1 MTQLTHAKLDQ
12 LNVLKL
18 YEHYAALERSLPLL
32 DPKSEELAKAELEA
46 CANLRSEKIDRIY
59 YAISSQE
66 DALERVKKE
75 AELLTDAK
83 RHHDSQ
89 LRSLK
94 GLLGWLRRSLPG
106 DRSKIA
112 GRNYEFTLVPKRTLT
127 VEVTSNVSSW
137 DHEDQ
142 QKFGMIQE
150 VTTTTQTVVRSV
162 DGTILEEKV
171 VPKTKTELLPNIDV
185 IINAYQTNEQ
195 LPSGVKVTQEYA
207 VRSKRIL
214 TVRKMELDS
223 SEYFGDV
230 LPEAGA
236 TDQS

>member
-1 MTQLTHAKLDQ
+1 MTQLTHTNLSK

-18 YEHYAALERSLPLL
+18 YEHYDALEKSLPLL
-32 DPKSEELAKAELEA
+32 APESEELAKAELEA

-59 YAISSQE
+59 YAISSHE

-75 AELLTDAK
+75 SELLTEAK

-106 DRSKIA
+106 DHNKIT
-112 GRNYEFTLVPKRTLT
+112 GHNYQFTLVPKKNLT
-127 VEVTSNVSSW
+127 VEVTSDVNTW
-137 DHEDQ
+137 DPEDQ

-150 VTTTTQTVVRSV
+150 VTTTTQTVVRSI

-171 VPKTKTELLPNIDV
+171 VPKTKTELLPNLDN
-185 IINAYQTNEQ
+185 IINAYQANEQ
-195 LPSGVKVTQEYA
+195 LPTGVKVTQEYA

-214 TVRKMELDS
+214 TERKVELDS
-223 SEYFGDV
+223 SEYFGDL
-230 LPEAGA
+230 LPE
-236 TDQS
+236 T

>member
-1 MTQLTHAKLDQ
+1 MTQLTHTNLSK

-18 YEHYAALERSLPLL
+18 YEHYDALEKSLPLL
-32 DPKSEELAKAELEA
+32 APESEELAKAELEA

-59 YAISSQE
+59 YAISSHE

-75 AELLTDAK
+75 FELLTEAK

-106 DRSKIA
+106 DRNKIT
-112 GRNYEFTLVPKRTLT
+112 GRNYQFTLVPKKNLT
-127 VEVTSNVSSW
+127 VEVTSDVNAW
-137 DHEDQ
+137 DPEDQ

-150 VTTTTQTVVRSV
+150 VTTTTQTVVRSI

-171 VPKTKTELLPNIDV
+171 VPKTKTELLPNLDN
-185 IINAYQTNEQ
+185 IINAYQANEQ
-195 LPSGVKVTQEYA
+195 LPTGVKVTQEYA
-207 VRSKRIL
+207 VRSRRIL
-214 TVRKMELDS
+214 TERKVELDS
-223 SEYFGDV
+223 SEYFGDL
-230 LPEAGA
+230 LPE
-236 TDQS
+236 T

>member
-1 MTQLTHAKLDQ
+1 MTQLTHTNLSK

-18 YEHYAALERSLPLL
+18 YEHYDALEKSLPLL
-32 DPKSEELAKAELEA
+32 APESEELAKAELEA

-59 YAISSQE
+59 YAISSHE

-75 AELLTDAK
+75 GELLTEAK

-94 GLLGWLRRSLPG
+94 GLLGWLRRSLPA
-106 DRSKIA
+106 DHNKIT
-112 GRNYEFTLVPKRTLT
+112 GRNYQFTLVPKKNLT
-127 VEVTSNVSSW
+127 VEVTSDINAW
-137 DHEDQ
+137 DPEEQ

-150 VTTTTQTVVRSV
+150 VTTTTQTVVRSI

-185 IINAYQTNEQ
+185 IINAYQANEQ
-195 LPSGVKVTQEYA
+195 LPTGVKVTQEYA

-214 TVRKMELDS
+214 TERKMDLDS
-223 SEYFGDV
+223 SEYFGDL
-230 LPEAGA
+230 LPE
-236 TDQS
+236 T

>member
-59 YAISSQE
+59 YAISSHE

-127 VEVTSNVSSW
+127 VEVTSDVSGW
-137 DHEDQ
+137 DLKDQ

-162 DGTILEEKV
+162 DGTI
-171 VPKTKTELLPNIDV
+171 
-185 IINAYQTNEQ
+185 QTNEQ

-214 TVRKMELDS
+214 TSRKMELDS

-230 LPEAGA
+230 LPEARA

>member
-1 MTQLTHAKLDQ
+1 MTQLTHTNLSK

-18 YEHYAALERSLPLL
+18 YEHYDALEKSLPLL
-32 DPKSEELAKAELEA
+32 APESEELAKAELEA

-59 YAISSQE
+59 YAISSHE

-75 AELLTDAK
+75 SELLTDAK

-106 DRSKIA
+106 DRNKIT
-112 GRNYEFTLVPKRTLT
+112 GRNYQFTLVPKKNLT
-127 VEVTSNVSSW
+127 VEVTSDVNAW
-137 DHEDQ
+137 DPEDQ

-150 VTTTTQTVVRSV
+150 VTTTTQTVVRSI

-171 VPKTKTELLPNIDV
+171 VPKTKTELLPNLDN
-185 IINAYQTNEQ
+185 IINAYQANEQ
-195 LPSGVKVTQEYA
+195 LPTGVKVTQEYA

-214 TVRKMELDS
+214 TERKVELDS
-223 SEYFGDV
+223 SEYFGDL
-230 LPEAGA
+230 LPE
-236 TDQS
+236 T

>member
-1 MTQLTHAKLDQ
+1 MTQLTHTNLAK

-18 YEHYAALERSLPLL
+18 YEHYDALEKSLPLL
-32 DPKSEELAKAELEA
+32 APESEELAKAELEA

-59 YAISSQE
+59 YAISSHE

-75 AELLTDAK
+75 SELLTDAK
-83 RHHDSQ
+83 RHHESQ

-94 GLLGWLRRSLPG
+94 GLLGWLRQSLPG
-106 DRSKIA
+106 DRNKIT
-112 GRNYEFTLVPKRTLT
+112 GRNYQFTLVPKKNLT
-127 VEVTSNVSSW
+127 VEVTSDVNAW
-137 DHEDQ
+137 DPEDQ

-195 LPSGVKVTQEYA
+195 LPTGVKVTQEYA

-214 TVRKMELDS
+214 TERKMDLDS

-230 LPEAGA
+230 LPEAGTA
-236 TDQS
+236 D

>member
-1 MTQLTHAKLDQ
+1 MNQLTHANLPK

-32 DPKSEELAKAELEA
+32 DPASEELAKAELEA

-59 YAISSQE
+59 YAISSHE

-75 AELLTDAK
+75 GELLTEAK

-94 GLLGWLRRSLPG
+94 GLLGWLRRSLPA
-106 DRSKIA
+106 DHNKIT
-112 GRNYEFTLVPKRTLT
+112 GCNYQFTLVPKKNLT
-127 VEVTSNVSSW
+127 VEVTSDINAW
-137 DHEDQ
+137 NPEEQ

-150 VTTTTQTVVRSV
+150 VTTTTQTVVRSI

-171 VPKTKTELLPNIDV
+171 VPKTKTELLPNLDN
-185 IINAYQTNEQ
+185 IINAYQANEQ
-195 LPSGVKVTQEYA
+195 LPSGIKISQEYA

-214 TVRKMELDS
+214 TERKMELDS

-236 TDQS
+236 TD

>member
-1 MTQLTHAKLDQ
+1 MTQLTHTNLSK

-18 YEHYAALERSLPLL
+18 YEHYDALEKSLPLL
-32 DPKSEELAKAELEA
+32 APESEELAKAELEA

-59 YAISSQE
+59 YAISSHE

-75 AELLTDAK
+75 SELLTEAK
-83 RHHDSQ
+83 RHHESQ

-106 DRSKIA
+106 DRNKIT
-112 GRNYEFTLVPKRTLT
+112 GRNYQFTLVPKKNLT
-127 VEVTSNVSSW
+127 VEVTSDVNAW
-137 DHEDQ
+137 EPEDQ

-150 VTTTTQTVVRSV
+150 VTTTTQTVVRSI

-185 IINAYQTNEQ
+185 IINAYQANEQ
-195 LPSGVKVTQEYA
+195 LPTGVKVTQEYA

-214 TVRKMELDS
+214 TERKMDLDS

-236 TDQS
+236 TD

>member
-1 MTQLTHAKLDQ
+1 MVQITATKLEN

-18 YEHYAALERSLPLL
+18 YEHYGALERSLPLL
-32 DPKSEELAKAELEA
+32 TPESQELAKAELEA

-59 YAISSQE
+59 YAISSHE

-75 AELLTDAK
+75 FELLTDAK

-89 LRSLK
+89 LQSLK

-106 DRSKIA
+106 DRNKIT
-112 GRNYEFTLVPKRTLT
+112 GRNYQFTLVPKKNLT
-127 VEVTSNVSSW
+127 VEVTSDVNAW
-137 DHEDQ
+137 DPEDQ

-150 VTTTTQTVVRSV
+150 VTTTTQTVVRSI
-162 DGTILEEKV
+162 DGTILEEKI

-195 LPSGVKVTQEYA
+195 LPAGVKVTQEYA

-214 TVRKMELDS
+214 TERKMELDP

-230 LPEAGA
+230 LSEAGA
-236 TDQS
+236 ADQS

>member
-1 MTQLTHAKLDQ
+1 MTQLTHTNLSK

-18 YEHYAALERSLPLL
+18 YEHYDALEKSLPLL
-32 DPKSEELAKAELEA
+32 APESEELAKAELEA

-59 YAISSQE
+59 YAISSHE

-75 AELLTDAK
+75 SELLTEAK

-89 LRSLK
+89 LQSLK

-106 DRSKIA
+106 DRNKIT
-112 GRNYEFTLVPKRTLT
+112 GRNYQFTLVPKKNLT
-127 VEVTSNVSSW
+127 VEVTSDVNAW
-137 DHEDQ
+137 DPEDQ

-150 VTTTTQTVVRSV
+150 VTTTTQTVVRSI

-171 VPKTKTELLPNIDV
+171 VPKTKTELLPNLDN
-185 IINAYQTNEQ
+185 IINAYQANEQ
-195 LPSGVKVTQEYA
+195 LPSGIKVSQEYA

-214 TVRKMELDS
+214 TERKMELDS
-223 SEYFGDV
+223 SEYFRDL
-230 LPEAGA
+230 LPE
-236 TDQS
+236 T

>member
-1 MTQLTHAKLDQ
+1 MTQLTHTNLSK

-18 YEHYAALERSLPLL
+18 YEHYDALEKSLPLL
-32 DPKSEELAKAELEA
+32 APESEELAKAELEA

-59 YAISSQE
+59 YAISSHE

-75 AELLTDAK
+75 SELLTEAK

-106 DRSKIA
+106 DHNKIT
-112 GRNYEFTLVPKRTLT
+112 GRNYQFTLVPKKNLT
-127 VEVTSNVSSW
+127 VEVTSDVNAW
-137 DHEDQ
+137 DPEDQ

-150 VTTTTQTVVRSV
+150 VTTTTQTVVRSI

-171 VPKTKTELLPNIDV
+171 VPKTKTELLPNLDN
-185 IINAYQTNEQ
+185 IINAYQANEQ
-195 LPSGVKVTQEYA
+195 LPTGVKVTQEYA

-214 TVRKMELDS
+214 TERKVELDS
-223 SEYFGDV
+223 SEYFGDL
-230 LPEAGA
+230 LPE
-236 TDQS
+236 T

>member
-1 MTQLTHAKLDQ
+1 MTQLTHTNLSK

-18 YEHYAALERSLPLL
+18 YEHYDALEKSLPLL
-32 DPKSEELAKAELEA
+32 APESEELAKAELEA

-59 YAISSQE
+59 YAISSHE

-75 AELLTDAK
+75 SELLTDAK

-89 LRSLK
+89 LQSLK

-106 DRSKIA
+106 DHNKIT
-112 GRNYEFTLVPKRTLT
+112 GRNYQFILVPKKNLT
-127 VEVTSNVSSW
+127 VEVTSDVTTW
-137 DHEDQ
+137 DPEDQ

-150 VTTTTQTVVRSV
+150 VTTTTQTVVRSI

-171 VPKTKTELLPNIDV
+171 VPKTKTELLPNLDN

-195 LPSGVKVTQEYA
+195 LPTGVKVTQEYA
-207 VRSKRIL
+207 VRSKRIF
-214 TVRKMELDS
+214 TERKVELDS
-223 SEYFGDV
+223 SEYFGDL
-230 LPEAGA
+230 LPE
-236 TDQS
+236 T

>member
-1 MTQLTHAKLDQ
+1 MTQLTHANLSK

-18 YEHYAALERSLPLL
+18 YEHYDALEKSLPLL
-32 DPKSEELAKAELEA
+32 APESEELAKAELEA

-59 YAISSQE
+59 YAISSHE

-75 AELLTDAK
+75 SELLTEAK

-106 DRSKIA
+106 DRNKIT
-112 GRNYEFTLVPKRTLT
+112 GRNYQFTLVPKKNLT
-127 VEVTSNVSSW
+127 VEVTSDVNAW
-137 DHEDQ
+137 DPEDQ

-150 VTTTTQTVVRSV
+150 VTTTTQTVVRSI

-185 IINAYQTNEQ
+185 IINAYQANEQ
-195 LPSGVKVTQEYA
+195 LPTGVKVTQEYA
-207 VRSKRIL
+207 VRSRRIL
-214 TVRKMELDS
+214 TGRKMDLDS

-236 TDQS
+236 TD

>member
-1 MTQLTHAKLDQ
+1 MTQLTHTNLSK

-18 YEHYAALERSLPLL
+18 YEHYDALEKSLPLL
-32 DPKSEELAKAELEA
+32 APESEELAKAELEA

-59 YAISSQE
+59 YAISSHE

-75 AELLTDAK
+75 SELLTEAK

-106 DRSKIA
+106 DRNKIT
-112 GRNYEFTLVPKRTLT
+112 GRNYQFTLVPKKNLT
-127 VEVTSNVSSW
+127 VEVTSDVNAW
-137 DHEDQ
+137 DPEDQ

-150 VTTTTQTVVRSV
+150 VTTTTQTVVRSI
-162 DGTILEEKV
+162 DGTILEEKI

-185 IINAYQTNEQ
+185 IINAYQANEQ
-195 LPSGVKVTQEYA
+195 LPTGVKVTQEYA

-214 TVRKMELDS
+214 TERKVELDS
-223 SEYFGDV
+223 SEYFGDL
-230 LPEAGA
+230 LPETGA

>member
-1 MTQLTHAKLDQ
+1 MTQLTHANLPK

-32 DPKSEELAKAELEA
+32 DPASEELAKAELEA

-59 YAISSQE
+59 YAISSHE

-75 AELLTDAK
+75 GELLTEAK

-94 GLLGWLRRSLPG
+94 GLLGWLRRSLPV
-106 DRSKIA
+106 DHNKIT
-112 GRNYEFTLVPKRTLT
+112 GRNYQFTLVPKKNLT
-127 VEVTSNVSSW
+127 VEVTSDINAW
-137 DHEDQ
+137 DPEEQ

-150 VTTTTQTVVRSV
+150 VTTTTQTVVRSI

-171 VPKTKTELLPNIDV
+171 VPKTKTELLPNLDN
-185 IINAYQTNEQ
+185 IINAYQANEQ
-195 LPSGVKVTQEYA
+195 LPSGIKISQEYA

-214 TVRKMELDS
+214 TERKMELDS

-236 TDQS
+236 TD

>member
-1 MTQLTHAKLDQ
+1 MTQLTHTNLAK

-18 YEHYAALERSLPLL
+18 YEHYDALEKSLPLL
-32 DPKSEELAKAELEA
+32 APESEELAKAELEA

-59 YAISSQE
+59 YSISSHE

-75 AELLTDAK
+75 AELLTEAK
-83 RHHDSQ
+83 RHHESQ

-106 DRSKIA
+106 DRNKIT
-112 GRNYEFTLVPKRTLT
+112 GRNYQFTLVPKKNLT
-127 VEVTSNVSSW
+127 VEVTSEVNAW
-137 DHEDQ
+137 DPEDQ

-150 VTTTTQTVVRSV
+150 VTTTTQTVVRSI

-214 TVRKMELDS
+214 TERKMDLDS
-223 SEYFGDV
+223 SEYFGNV
-230 LPEAGA
+230 LPEAGTA
-236 TDQS
+236 D

>member
-1 MTQLTHAKLDQ
+1 MTQLTHTNLSK

-18 YEHYAALERSLPLL
+18 YEHYDALEKSLPLL
-32 DPKSEELAKAELEA
+32 APESEELAKAELEA

-59 YAISSQE
+59 YAISSHE

-75 AELLTDAK
+75 GELLTEAK

-94 GLLGWLRRSLPG
+94 GLLGWLRRSLPA
-106 DRSKIA
+106 DHNKIT
-112 GRNYEFTLVPKRTLT
+112 GRNYQFTLVPKKNLT
-127 VEVTSNVSSW
+127 VEVTSDVNAW
-137 DHEDQ
+137 DPEEQ

-150 VTTTTQTVVRSV
+150 VTTTTQTVVRSI
-162 DGTILEEKV
+162 DGTILEEKI

-185 IINAYQTNEQ
+185 IINAYQANEQ
-195 LPSGVKVTQEYA
+195 LPTGVKVTQEYA

-214 TVRKMELDS
+214 TERKMDLDS
-223 SEYFGDV
+223 SEYFGDL
-230 LPEAGA
+230 LPE
-236 TDQS
+236 T

>member
-1 MTQLTHAKLDQ
+1 MTQLTHTNLSK

-18 YEHYAALERSLPLL
+18 YEHYDALEKSLPLL
-32 DPKSEELAKAELEA
+32 APESEELAKAELEA

-59 YAISSQE
+59 YAISSHE

-75 AELLTDAK
+75 SELLTEAK

-106 DRSKIA
+106 DRNKIT
-112 GRNYEFTLVPKRTLT
+112 GRNYQFTLVPKKNLT
-127 VEVTSNVSSW
+127 VEVTSDVNAW
-137 DHEDQ
+137 DPEDQ

-150 VTTTTQTVVRSV
+150 VTTTTQTVVRSI

-171 VPKTKTELLPNIDV
+171 VPKTKTELLPNLDN
-185 IINAYQTNEQ
+185 IINAYQANEQ
-195 LPSGVKVTQEYA
+195 LPTGVKVTQEYA
-207 VRSKRIL
+207 VRSRRIL
-214 TVRKMELDS
+214 TEHKVELDS
-223 SEYFGDV
+223 SEYFGDL
-230 LPEAGA
+230 LPE
-236 TDQS
+236 T

>member
-1 MTQLTHAKLDQ
+1 MTQLTHANLPK

-32 DPKSEELAKAELEA
+32 DPASEELAKAELEA

-59 YAISSQE
+59 YAISSHE

-75 AELLTDAK
+75 SELLTEAK

-106 DRSKIA
+106 DRNKIT
-112 GRNYEFTLVPKRTLT
+112 GRNYQFTLVPKKNLT
-127 VEVTSNVSSW
+127 VEVTSDVNAW
-137 DHEDQ
+137 DPEDQ

-150 VTTTTQTVVRSV
+150 VTTTTQTVVRSI

-171 VPKTKTELLPNIDV
+171 VPKTKTELLPNLDN

-195 LPSGVKVTQEYA
+195 LPSGIKVSQEYA

-214 TVRKMELDS
+214 TERKMELDS
-223 SEYFGDV
+223 SEYFGDL

-236 TDQS
+236 TD

>member
-1 MTQLTHAKLDQ
+1 MTQLTHTNLSK

-18 YEHYAALERSLPLL
+18 YEHYDALEKSLPLL
-32 DPKSEELAKAELEA
+32 APESEELAKAELEA

-59 YAISSQE
+59 YAISSHE

-75 AELLTDAK
+75 AEMLTEAK
-83 RHHDSQ
+83 RHHESQ

-94 GLLGWLRRSLPG
+94 ELLGWLRRSLPG
-106 DRSKIA
+106 DRNKIT
-112 GRNYEFTLVPKRTLT
+112 GRNYQFTLVPKRNLT
-127 VEVTSNVSSW
+127 VEVTSDVNAW
-137 DHEDQ
+137 DPEDQ

-150 VTTTTQTVVRSV
+150 VTTTTQTVVRSI

-195 LPSGVKVTQEYA
+195 LPNGVKVTQEYA

-214 TVRKMELDS
+214 TERKMDLDS
-223 SEYFGDV
+223 SEYFGNV
-230 LPEAGA
+230 LPETGTA
-236 TDQS
+236 D

>member
-1 MTQLTHAKLDQ
+1 MTQLTHTNLSK

-18 YEHYAALERSLPLL
+18 YEHYDALEKSLPLL
-32 DPKSEELAKAELEA
+32 APESEELAKAELEA

-59 YAISSQE
+59 YAISSHE

-75 AELLTDAK
+75 SELLTEAK

-106 DRSKIA
+106 DRNKIT
-112 GRNYEFTLVPKRTLT
+112 GRNYQFTLVPKKNLT
-127 VEVTSNVSSW
+127 VEVTSDINAW
-137 DHEDQ
+137 DPEDQ

-150 VTTTTQTVVRSV
+150 VTTTTQTVVRSI

-171 VPKTKTELLPNIDV
+171 VPKTKTELLPNLDH

-195 LPSGVKVTQEYA
+195 LPTGVKVTQEYA

-214 TVRKMELDS
+214 TERKVELDS
-223 SEYFGDV
+223 SEYFGDL
-230 LPEAGA
+230 LPE
-236 TDQS
+236 T

>member
-1 MTQLTHAKLDQ
+1 MTQLTHTNLSK

-18 YEHYAALERSLPLL
+18 YEHYDALEKSLPLL
-32 DPKSEELAKAELEA
+32 APESEELAKAELEA

-59 YAISSQE
+59 YAISSHE

-75 AELLTDAK
+75 SELLTEAK

-106 DRSKIA
+106 DRNKIT
-112 GRNYEFTLVPKRTLT
+112 GRNYQFTLVPKKNLT
-127 VEVTSNVSSW
+127 VEVTSDVNAW
-137 DHEDQ
+137 DPEDQ

-150 VTTTTQTVVRSV
+150 VTTTTQTVVRSI

-185 IINAYQTNEQ
+185 IINAYQANEQ
-195 LPSGVKVTQEYA
+195 LPTGVKVTQEYA

-214 TVRKMELDS
+214 TERKMDLDS
-223 SEYFGDV
+223 SEYFGNV

-236 TDQS
+236 TD

>member
-1 MTQLTHAKLDQ
+1 MTQLTHTNLSK

-18 YEHYAALERSLPLL
+18 YEHYDALEKSLPLL
-32 DPKSEELAKAELEA
+32 APESEELAKAELEA

-59 YAISSQE
+59 YAISSHE

-75 AELLTDAK
+75 SELLTEAK

-106 DRSKIA
+106 DCNKIT
-112 GRNYEFTLVPKRTLT
+112 GRNYQFTLVPKKNLT
-127 VEVTSNVSSW
+127 VEVTSDVNAW
-137 DHEDQ
+137 DPEDQ

-150 VTTTTQTVVRSV
+150 VTTTTQTVVRSI

-185 IINAYQTNEQ
+185 IINAYQANEQ
-195 LPSGVKVTQEYA
+195 LPTGVKVTQEYA

-214 TVRKMELDS
+214 TERKMDLDS

-236 TDQS
+236 TD

>member
-1 MTQLTHAKLDQ
+1 MTQLTHTNLSK

-18 YEHYAALERSLPLL
+18 YEHYDALEKSLPLL
-32 DPKSEELAKAELEA
+32 APESEELAKAELET

-59 YAISSQE
+59 YAISSHE

-75 AELLTDAK
+75 SELLTDAK

-106 DRSKIA
+106 DRNKIT
-112 GRNYEFTLVPKRTLT
+112 GRNYQFTLVPKKNLT
-127 VEVTSNVSSW
+127 VEVTSDINAW
-137 DHEDQ
+137 DPEDQ

-150 VTTTTQTVVRSV
+150 VTTTTQTVVRSI
-162 DGTILEEKV
+162 DGTILEEKI
-171 VPKTKTELLPNIDV
+171 VPKTKTELLPNLDN
-185 IINAYQTNEQ
+185 IINAYQANEQ
-195 LPSGVKVTQEYA
+195 LPTGVKVTQEYA

-214 TVRKMELDS
+214 TERKVELDS
-223 SEYFGDV
+223 SEYFGNL
-230 LPEAGA
+230 LPE
-236 TDQS
+236 T

>member
-1 MTQLTHAKLDQ
+1 MTQLTHTNLSK

-18 YEHYAALERSLPLL
+18 YEHYDALEKSLPLL
-32 DPKSEELAKAELEA
+32 APESEELAKAELEA

-59 YAISSQE
+59 YAISSHE

-75 AELLTDAK
+75 SELLTNAK
-83 RHHDSQ
+83 HHHDSQ

-106 DRSKIA
+106 DRNKIT
-112 GRNYEFTLVPKRTLT
+112 GRNYQFTLVPKKNLT
-127 VEVTSNVSSW
+127 VEVTSDVNAW
-137 DHEDQ
+137 DPEDQ

-195 LPSGVKVTQEYA
+195 LPAGVKVTQEYA

-214 TVRKMELDS
+214 TERKMDLDS

-236 TDQS
+236 TD